1 VIVLAERTSPPL
13 RARLAACDCGA
24 PRCSTVFVALSLDGP
39 RDLWVTVGL
48 AMDGVEQ
55 AEGIA
60 ADLLGAPDRDLG
72 DLTLRQ
78 LVERGMAL
86 VGLAWSQYESNESM
100 EAQVAAWTV
109 IPRWMECQPAARLW
123 ALRKVVFG
131 RPLTRVPRALWAHA
145 NCYVPD
151 QAEAYEDFAQTVRW
165 GVLRERWGD
174 MPVPGEV
181 LLDTGRWDT

>member
-13 RARLAACDCGA
+13 RARLAACDCGMQ
-24 PRCSTVFVALSLDGP
+24 RCTSVFVALSLDGP

-48 AMDGVEQ
+48 AMEGVEQ

-60 ADLLGAPDRDLG
+60 ADLLGAPERDLG
-72 DLTLRQ
+72 DYTLRQ

-86 VGLAWSQYESNESM
+86 VGLSWSQYDSHDRM
-100 EAQVAAWTV
+100 EEQIFAWTA
-109 IPRWMECQPAARLW
+109 IPHWMECQSAARLW

-145 NCYVPD
+145 NCYVPE
-151 QAEAYEDFAQTVRW
+151 QPEEYEDFAQDYRW
-165 GVLRERWGD
+165 GGVLRD
-174 MPVPGEV
+174 TPVPAEV
-181 LLDTGRWDT
+181 LLDTGRWDA